1 MKGKRI
7 LGIPVSSANP
17 FTKNINTAM
26 ANVAKEVG
34 FTFTAWENQGQPS
47 QWVQGMNYATNNKY
61 DLIDL
66 LGGTDPKVLAPQ
78 VKAATDAGIKVIAS
92 HYSGFEQPVPPGAS
106 GVVPIDYLKAGQLL
120 ADWTIAKT
128 GGSANALVIVSTEV
142 NSTESM
148 INGIKDEFEKH
159 CENCKHKII
168 NVPIP
173 EWSTKIQSNVQS
185 SLLADPSIN
194 YIIPIY
200 DSMSQFVVPAVT
212 ITGRGGSVKDRDLQ
226 RHALRPRPRPAGP
239 GGDGHRREP
248 GLDRPR
254 RHGRRDAHPVRPGR
268 DQGPEDPV
276 LHLRQVERE
285 LGGQAAAALDRLRD
299 WAATKAAY
307 RFFSNDRVSEGEI
320 LARPLPL
327 DARPGRRRRRPDHG
341 APRHDRVLLPEAAAR
356 AGRPDLPRSTAARTR
371 GPVSPCTPS
380 AGC

>member
-1 MKGKRI
+1 MSPRLATALIGAALLLASASAARAESPEAARADQQLEPYRSLPTFEAAGAAFDARSCMKGKRI

-120 ADWTIAKT
+120 ADWAIAKT

-159 CENCKHKII
+159 CKNCKHKII

-212 ITGRGGSVKDRDLQ
+212 ITGKGGSVKIATFNGTPFVL
-226 RHALRPRPRPAGP
+226 
-239 GGDGHRREP
+239 
-248 GLDRPR
+248 GL
-254 RHGRRDAHPVRPGR
+254 VQ
-268 DQGPEDPV
+268 QG
-276 LHLRQVERE
+276 QVEMDIGE
-285 LGGQAAAALDRLRD
+285 SLDWIGHAVMDAEMRILCGL
-299 WAATKAAY
+299 
-307 RFFSNDRVSEGEI
+307 GEI
-320 LARPLPL
+320 KDPKIPFYIFDKSNA
-327 DARPGRRRRRPDHG
+327 D
-341 APRHDRVLLPEAAAR
+341 
-356 AGRPDLPRSTAARTR
+356 
-371 GPVSPCTPS
+371 S
-380 AGC
+380 AGKPPQLSTGYGNAYIEGYRKLWQLGQ

>member
-1 MKGKRI
+1 MSPRLATALIGAALLLASASAARAESPEAARADQQLEPYRSLPTFEAAGAAFDARSCMKGKRI

-120 ADWTIAKT
+120 ADWAIAKT
-128 GGSANALVIVSTEV
+128 DGSANALVIVSTEV

-159 CENCKHKII
+159 CKNCKYKII
-168 NVPIP
+168 NVPVP

-185 SLLADPSIN
+185 SLLGDPSIS

-212 ITGRGGSVKDRDLQ
+212 ITGKGGSVKIATFNGTPFVL
-226 RHALRPRPRPAGP
+226 
-239 GGDGHRREP
+239 
-248 GLDRPR
+248 GL
-254 RHGRRDAHPVRPGR
+254 VQ
-268 DQGPEDPV
+268 QG
-276 LHLRQVERE
+276 QVEMDIGE
-285 LGGQAAAALDRLRD
+285 SLDWIGHAVMDAEMRILCGL
-299 WAATKAAY
+299 
-307 RFFSNDRVSEGEI
+307 GEI
-320 LARPLPL
+320 KDPKIPFYIFDKSNA
-327 DARPGRRRRRPDHG
+327 D
-341 APRHDRVLLPEAAAR
+341 
-356 AGRPDLPRSTAARTR
+356 
-371 GPVSPCTPS
+371 S
-380 AGC
+380 AGKPPQLSTGYGNTYIEGYRKLWQLDQ

>member
-1 MKGKRI
+1 MSPRLATALIGAALLLASASAARAESPEAARADQQLEPYRSLPTFEAAGAAFDARSCMKGKRI

-128 GGSANALVIVSTEV
+128 GGSASALVIVSTEV

-159 CENCKHKII
+159 CKNCKHKII

-212 ITGRGGSVKDRDLQ
+212 ITGKGGSVKIATFNGTPFVL
-226 RHALRPRPRPAGP
+226 
-239 GGDGHRREP
+239 
-248 GLDRPR
+248 GL
-254 RHGRRDAHPVRPGR
+254 VQ
-268 DQGPEDPV
+268 QG
-276 LHLRQVERE
+276 QVEMDIGE
-285 LGGQAAAALDRLRD
+285 SLDWIGHAVMDAEMRILCGLSEIKD
-299 WAATKAAY
+299 PKIPFY
-307 RFFSNDRVSEGEI
+307 IFDKSNAD
-320 LARPLPL
+320 
-327 DARPGRRRRRPDHG
+327 
-341 APRHDRVLLPEAAAR
+341 
-356 AGRPDLPRSTAARTR
+356 
-371 GPVSPCTPS
+371 S
-380 AGC
+380 AGKPPQLSTGYGNAYIEGYRKLWQLGQ